1 MALEA
6 LQRHGMGQEQALAAI
21 NRMIDTQSATL
32 ALVEFFWAS
41 GVVFLMLIALLWLSS
56 PARRK

>member
-1 MALEA
+1 
-6 LQRHGMGQEQALAAI
+6 MGQEQALAAI

-32 ALVEFFWAS
+32 ARVEFFWAS